1 MTTISS
7 SPSEMAPAV
16 DRRTPVRFFFAAH
29 VALLIIVLV
38 GFARTFY
45 LPVLFKPHPL
55 PGVLLIHGAV
65 LTCWFILAVLQA
77 WLMYTRRVRWHR
89 RLGYAAVGWA
99 ILVVAMGLIAD
110 MRMASEI
117 HSPQDGDIIVFWG
130 NLFSLMLFAAFV
142 TLAVTFRKKPEAHKR
157 LILLASISIIGP
169 AAARFTEWP
178 IFPGGMAARPLYGIG
193 GLLLLY
199 GSLIIY
205 DVIVRRR
212 PHPASWIGALA
223 MIVAIATAVFLAI
236 SGIGFELLPHNTS
249 A

>member
-1 MTTISS
+1 
-7 SPSEMAPAV
+7 MAPTL
-16 DRRTPVRFFFAAH
+16 DRRSPVRFFFVAH
-29 VALLIIVLV
+29 LALLIIVLV

-65 LTCWFILAVLQA
+65 LTCWFILTVLQA
-77 WLMYTRRVRWHR
+77 WLMHTRRVGWHR
-89 RLGYAAVGWA
+89 RLGYVAAGYAV
-99 ILVVAMGLIAD
+99 LVVAMGLVAD

-142 TLAVTFRKKPEAHKR
+142 TLAVVLRKKPESHKR

-199 GSLIIY
+199 GSLTIY

-223 MIVAIATAVFLAI
+223 AIVFLAAAVLLAI
-236 SGIGFELLPHNTS
+236 SGQGFGLLHFS
-249 A
+249 ASA